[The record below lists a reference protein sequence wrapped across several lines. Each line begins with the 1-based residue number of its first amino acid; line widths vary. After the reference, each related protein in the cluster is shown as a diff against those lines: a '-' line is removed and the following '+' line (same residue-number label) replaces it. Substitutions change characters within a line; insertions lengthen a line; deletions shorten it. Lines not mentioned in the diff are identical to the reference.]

1 MKKNLILCAIA
12 FLCFLNVL
20 SAQQLNDWEA
30 NPTIHK
36 IKPIFARESAVIL
49 SDLRVQEYVQ
59 EEKNGLM
66 LIVTNSRL
74 VKVTKDKGVEAFNKI
89 YLPVYNN
96 AQIIS
101 LKARTILPNGK
112 IVNLPDNKILDAEE
126 EGRAYKKFALEGVEK
141 GSEIE
146 YFYQI
151 KKEASYFGLE
161 RFQSN
166 IAPIEQANFVLITPD
181 YLSFTIKGYNGFN
194 VGKDS
199 VVNKKRVVKAS
210 CTDILTVEDEKYG
223 NKDANA
229 KNVQFKFSYN
239 LSKDKSV
246 RIFTWNEL
254 AKNVYN
260 NYTTYTDKES
270 KAVDDFIKKT
280 GIKES
285 ASEEEKIMQLENY
298 IKTTINADKDG
309 IGEDAEKLDK
319 IVKNKVASNT
329 GSNKLFVVCMEKLK
343 INWQIVFPSKRD
355 DIALDEDLE
364 NYRLIE
370 DLVFYFPSTGHFLEP
385 ANVTMRY
392 PFITAFWANTKGLF
406 LEGTTIG
413 KFKTALASFKDIPIQ
428 PMEESLRDMIISLKF
443 NTKMDSILMH
453 TKQIYNGYSAAEY
466 RPIFAFTPA
475 DKLDDISKEILKSVG
490 KTDNI
495 KNVKLEGGTFLNDNS
510 RKPLTLE
517 GDITTADLIEVAG
530 KKMLLK
536 IGEVIGPQ
544 VQMYQEKERQLPLS
558 MNYPNVQDRTISL
571 AIPDG
576 YTIKNLS
583 DLEMNITDK
592 AIGKETMGFISTYK
606 LNGNNLLI
614 KLHEFYSTTDYPA
627 SYLDPFT
634 KVINASADFN
644 KVVLILEKK

>member
-1 MKKNLILCAIA
+1 MKKILTLYTIA
-12 FLCFLNVL
+12 CLCFV
-20 SAQQLNDWEA
+20 SVIKAQQLNDWEA
-30 NPTIHK
+30 SPKTHK
-36 IKPIFARESAVIL
+36 VKPIFARESAVIL
-49 SDLRVQEYVQ
+49 SDLRVQEFVQ
-59 EEKNGLM
+59 EEKKGLM
-66 LIVTNSRL
+66 LIITNKRL
-74 VKVTKDKGVEAFNKI
+74 VKVLDDNGVESYNKI

-96 AQIIS
+96 AQILS

-161 RFQSN
+161 RFQSSN
-166 IAPIEQANFVLITPD
+166 APFEQANFVLITPD
-181 YLSFTIKGYNGFN
+181 YLSFTVKGYNGFN

-199 VVNKKRVVKAS
+199 VADKKRIIKAS
-210 CTDILTVEDEKYG
+210 CTDIETAVDEKYSS
-223 NKDANA
+223 KDANA

-260 NYTTYTDKES
+260 NYSTFNDKEG
-270 KAVDDFIKKT
+270 KAVEGFIKKME
-280 GIKES
+280 IKES
-285 ASEEEKIMQLENY
+285 ASEEEKIMHLENY
-298 IKTTINADKDG
+298 IKTNINADKDG

-319 IVKNKVASNT
+319 IVKNKVASNA
-329 GSNKLFVVCMEKLK
+329 GSNRLFIVCMEKLR

-364 NYRLIE
+364 NYRLVE
-370 DLVFYFPSTGHFLEP
+370 DIIFYFPNTGHFLEP
-385 ANVTMRY
+385 ANVIMRY

-443 NTKMDSILMH
+443 NAKMDSILMH

-490 KTDNI
+490 KSDNI

-510 RKPLTLE
+510 RKPLILE
-517 GDITTADLIEVAG
+517 GDVTTADLIEVAG
-530 KKMLLK
+530 KKLLLK

-558 MNYPNVQDRTISL
+558 MNYPNIQDRTISFV
-571 AIPDG
+571 IPDG
-576 YTIKNLS
+576 YVIKNLS

-592 AIGKETMGFISTYK
+592 ASGKETMGFISTYK
-606 LNGNNLLI
+606 LTGNNLEI

-627 SYLDPFT
+627 SYLEPFT
-634 KVINASADFN
+634 RVINASADFN
-644 KVVLILEKK
+644 KVVLVLEKK